1 MQARVAHLVE
11 AYLVL
16 DQPRQRVGHWTQ
28 ALAPLDEPHAPA
40 LAQITAYYDPDT
52 DQALLGLRYDE
63 LALGDDKL
71 SFVIEL
77 ALLAEIGMIQPAA
90 LTEGDRRRFLGE
102 RLARCSISVPDHRT
116 VLVAYAELVKKI
128 RDRQQTTKA
137 VIGAVPRSK
146 TVPKPSAKPAAR
158 AMIAPRT
165 ISDDELPDIKAK
177 GTRSD
182 LSPQTPTTTRLAPTI
197 PATPAKL
204 ARSTRDE
211 LETTANPRPPQDGRT
226 INEIA
231 DTEPYP
237 IKSGPTP
244 PGIIYAR
251 YLRSGRWVPIR
262 IGALSLKG
270 AALLSGALPRLN
282 DHVDLAFAYADHR
295 VLVRGGVK
303 KVSTVE
309 ETAQTGAAT
318 FSVQFEL
325 DDASRRQLTTLLTAA
340 RAAQVTIK
348 PPPPR
353 STRRYPV
360 EWPVCLG
367 TMRGAVRADALDIS
381 YGGMFVRPAH
391 PLTIDSTIN
400 FSIVLDDGAQPIS
413 GRSKVVRHVTD
424 VEARTCG
431 LVAGYGL
438 HISDMGDLDLGRWMR
453 FLTRIEQR
461 ADKRVLIGATPQRL
475 VELQASLAAI
485 GYAVSGGTDPGA
497 LVQLAGAERPVDAVL
512 LDGDWLPAGSS
523 TGWIESLF
531 SARKVPCVTLHGDA
545 KRGRSAI
552 DKLLSI
558 A

>member
-1 MQARVAHLVE
+1 MHSRTTHLVE
-11 AYLVL
+11 AFLIL
-16 DQPRQRVGHWTQ
+16 DHPRQRVGHWTT
-28 ALAPLDEPHAPA
+28 ALAPLDEPRAPA
-40 LAQITAYYDPDT
+40 LAQITAYYDPET

-63 LALGDDKL
+63 LALGESKL
-71 SFVIEL
+71 SFVVEL

-90 LTEGDRRRFLGE
+90 LSDGDRRRFLGE
-102 RLARCSISVPDHRT
+102 RLARCTITVPEHRT

-128 RDRQQTTKA
+128 RERQATTKS
-137 VIGAVPRSK
+137 VIGARARS
-146 TVPKPSAKPAAR
+146 PELRPQPAAR
-158 AMIAPRT
+158 ANLSPRT
-165 ISDDELPDIKAK
+165 VTSEQLPDVKAK

-182 LSPQTPTTTRLAPTI
+182 LAAEVPTHHV
-197 PATPAKL
+197 
-204 ARSTRDE
+204 RSTRDE
-211 LETTANPRPPQDGRT
+211 LETSKTMQGDV
-226 INEIA
+226 A
-231 DTEPYP
+231 DTEPYR
-237 IKSGPTP
+237 GPTP

-270 AALLSGALPRLN
+270 AALMAGALPRLN

-295 VLVRGGVK
+295 ALVRGGVR

-325 DDASRRQLTTLLTAA
+325 DDASRRELTSLLTAA

-367 TMRGAVRADALDIS
+367 TMRGAVRGDALDIS

-391 PLTIDSTIN
+391 PLTLESTIN

-413 GRSKVVRHVTD
+413 GRAKVVRHITET
-424 VEARTCG
+424 EASSCG
-431 LVAGYGL
+431 LAAGYGL
-438 HISDMGDLDLGRWMR
+438 HISDMGDVDLGRWMR

-461 ADKRVLIGATPQRL
+461 ADKRVLIGASPGRL
-475 VELQASLAAI
+475 IELQGALAAI
-485 GYAVSGGTDPGA
+485 GYAVSGGTDPGG

-512 LDGDWLPAGSS
+512 LDGDWLPPGNS
-523 TGWIESLF
+523 TSWIESLF

-545 KRGRSAI
+545 KRGRAAI
-552 DKLLSI
+552 DRLLSI